1 MQSTRLGV
9 MDSIKKVQLHMDE
22 LCYYIMIFIFMSIRA
37 VGLQDGQWPFKV
49 LLILGFVAF
58 IPKFLLTKFNGLDQI
73 LSLLLIVLGVGI
85 YFVNGH
91 LEFLVGVCMVV
102 GIKKVPVKRAVK
114 VALTIWGTLF
124 VFSVIRAL
132 LGGFQGFVCPQEKVG
147 IGFSLIRYSL
157 GFSHQNVLH
166 MTYLIIVLMILY
178 VTRCSGKKLIAGSIL
193 LFLGNIYIFVY
204 SVSYTGFISV
214 SLALVINLYF
224 AFRRR
229 INLAEKILVI
239 VFLVGCLSVL
249 TIGPFIL
256 PTKLFAPVNLLTNN
270 RFTLTK
276 EVFSVYPPN
285 LFGHCEDI
293 QALKLN
299 LDSSYAYL
307 IFYSGIIAFAL
318 FTTGYLLTA
327 HNLMKK
333 HDKQGVALM
342 MGVGISGIT
351 EQYVGNLSFKNIS
364 LFFIGDYVFNYL
376 TERIVSKV
384 PALDFHNC
392 VIKPKKETV
401 SCDGFV
407 DLISRIKGYFSKTPW
422 IKCVLS
428 GVVLALIGA
437 LLFKSFNVEPT
448 KLYWVVQDESEGK
461 CFIYHEEEKDR
472 LNDGRLIGE
481 PKEGDLICMPS
492 YVNLGIETYR
502 GMISS
507 VVWGFIIGFGI
518 AAFGVN
524 LKKFGR
530 LSELLFS
537 EPTGWEE
544 AEEAK
549 LSQEDDALKPR
560 LLIYAHYYYPDV
572 ASTGQILTELA
583 EGLKDYFR
591 VTVVCTVPSYTGQTT
606 DYYKKHK
613 YYYEKINGVYALRI
627 RVPRFRKNFAVSRI
641 VNISSYFL
649 SALVATMKVGKQ
661 DYVFTI
667 SQPPVLGGMLGRI
680 GSGLKKAK
688 FIYNIQDFNPEQIEA
703 VKYSGNK
710 IVLNT
715 MMTLDKASCRKA
727 DKIIIV
733 GRDMEDTLKKR
744 FGDDLIYKGKKIDFT
759 HINNWIDEKTIVPLS
774 EDNRKVVE
782 FKEKYGLTGK
792 TVVMYSG
799 NLGLY
804 YDLLNIVKV
813 LEKYKDN
820 SSVVFT
826 FVGEGSVKEELQEYV
841 NSHRLD
847 NVVFIPYQDKEDL
860 VYSLNAADIHLVVN
874 ALGIKGVSVPSKL
887 YGVMAAGK
895 PVLGILEEGSEARL
909 IIEDAGCGE
918 VVSPGD
924 YEAIDRLIDRFLNEE
939 CNLDAMGARGRTYLE
954 QHLSRDISIQKYK
967 DEILSI

>member
-1 MQSTRLGV
+1 MKSEN
-9 MDSIKKVQLHMDE
+9 KAQLHIDE
-22 LCYYIMIFIFMSIRA
+22 LCYYIMIFLFMCIRA

-49 LLILGFVAF
+49 LLIMGLVAF
-58 IPKFLLTKFNGLDQI
+58 VPKFLLTKFNGIDQI
-73 LSLLLIVLGVGI
+73 LSLILIALGVGI

-102 GIKKVPVKRAVK
+102 GIKNVPIDRAVK
-114 VALTIWGTLF
+114 VALGIWGTLF

-132 LGGFQGFVCPQEKVG
+132 FGGFQGYVSLQQKAG
-147 IGFSLIRYSL
+147 LGFSLIRYSL

-178 VTRCSGKKLIAGSIL
+178 VTKLKGKRLILQSIL
-193 LFLGNIYIFVY
+193 LFLGNIYIFAY

-214 SLALVINLYF
+214 SFALAINLYF
-224 AFRRR
+224 AFRKN
-229 INLAEKILVI
+229 INLVEKILVT
-239 VFLVGCLSVL
+239 VFLVVCLSVL
-249 TIGPFIL
+249 TIGPFL
-256 PTKLFAPVNLLTNN
+256 LSDKLFSVVDILTNY
-270 RFTLTK
+270 RFMMAK
-276 EVFSVYPPN
+276 NVFGVYPPN
-285 LFGHCEDI
+285 FFGHSEDI
-293 QALKLN
+293 HALSYN

-307 IFYSGIIAFAL
+307 LYYSGIIAFGFFGL
-318 FTTGYLLTA
+318 SYLLTSL
-327 HNLMKK
+327 NLMKRRNQ
-333 HDKQGVALM
+333 QGVALM

-364 LFFIGDYVFNYL
+364 LFFIGDYVFNFL
-376 TERIVSKV
+376 SERIVSKINV
-384 PALDFHNC
+384 LNFHNS
-392 VIKPKKETV
+392 VINLRRDAV
-401 SCDGFV
+401 SWEA
-407 DLISRIKGYFSKTPW
+407 FSKFAGEIRGFFRRTPW
-422 IKCVLS
+422 IKCVLT
-428 GVVLALIGA
+428 GVITALAGL
-437 LLFKSFNVEPT
+437 LLFGIFHKEPT
-448 KLYWVVQDESEGK
+448 KLYCVAKYEFEGNT
-461 CFIYHEEEKDR
+461 FIYHEEEKSR
-472 LNDGRLIGE
+472 LDDGLLIGN
-481 PKEGDLICMPS
+481 PKEGDLILEPS
-492 YVNLGIETYR
+492 YVNLKIETYR

-507 VVWGFIIGFGI
+507 AVWGFIAGFVVS
-518 AAFGVN
+518 ALAFGFKR
-524 LKKFGR
+524 LKNGGDSLGEYGTR
-530 LSELLFS
+530 LKELLFF

-544 AEEAK
+544 TEEN
-549 LSQEDDALKPR
+549 SKPR

-583 EGLKDYFR
+583 EGLKDFFK

-613 YYYEKINGVYALRI
+613 YYYEIINGVYTLRI
-627 RVPRFRKNFAVSRI
+627 RVPRFRKNFSVSRI
-641 VNISSYFL
+641 VNITSYFL
-649 SALVATMKVGKQ
+649 SALIATMKVGKQ

-680 GSGLKKAK
+680 GSRLKKAK

-710 IVLNT
+710 PVLNT
-715 MMTLDKASCRKA
+715 MMSLDKASCHKA

-744 FGDDLIYKGKKIDFT
+744 FGENLVYKGKKIDFT
-759 HINNWIDEKTIVPLS
+759 HINNWIDEKTIVPLPK
-774 EDNRKVVE
+774 DNQKVTE

-813 LEKYKDN
+813 LEKHKDN
-820 SSVVFT
+820 KSVVFA
-826 FVGEGSVKEELQEYV
+826 FVGEGSVKEEIQNYV
-841 NSHRLD
+841 DEHQLN

-924 YEAIDRLIDRFLNEE
+924 YEAIDGLISSFLGGE
-939 CNLDAMGARGRTYLE
+939 CDLDSMGENGRIYLE
-954 QHLSRDISIQKYK
+954 QNLSRDISIQKYK